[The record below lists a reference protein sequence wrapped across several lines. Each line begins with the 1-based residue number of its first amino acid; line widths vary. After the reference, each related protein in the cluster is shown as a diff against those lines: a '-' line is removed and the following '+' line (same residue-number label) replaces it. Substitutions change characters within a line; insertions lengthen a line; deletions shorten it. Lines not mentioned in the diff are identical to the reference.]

1 MQIDVL
7 EVVNTLPVPNK
18 EKEEL
23 VLTMIDDESKD
34 WTFIYEGDKIKHI
47 QYNGTIKQMEIT
59 INIGEE

>member
-7 EVVNTLPVPNK
+7 EVVNTMPATK
-18 EKEEL
+18 EEKEEL
-23 VLTMIDDESKD
+23 VLTMIDAESKD

-47 QYNGTIKQMEIT
+47 QYNGTIKQMEMT

>member
-7 EVVNTLPVPNK
+7 EVVNTMPVTK
-18 EKEEL
+18 EEKESAI
-23 VLTMIDDESKD
+23 LTMIDGDSKD

-47 QYNGTIKQMEIT
+47 QYNGVIKQMEMT